1 MQNDLGVDNYIGT
14 TLGDAYCGVVGSIK
28 RHEYAVLGPSVNL
41 ACRLLSMSNHP
52 GILINGDVRREAMKW
67 GTFLSFPPMK
77 AKGYQNAVPVF
88 QPLTAKEARW
98 GKVNPV
104 FVGRKEEMRRVCKLA
119 QEMTLMQTPTKIFFV
134 WGESGSGKSD
144 FLVQTVAVMRKMLVT
159 LRMKVILTRNIGNEG
174 DSLVPFR

>member
-1 MQNDLGVDNYIGT
+1 
-14 TLGDAYCGVVGSIK
+14 
-28 RHEYAVLGPSVNL
+28 
-41 ACRLLSMSNHP
+41 MSNHP

-67 GTFLSFPPMK
+67 GSFLSFPPMK
-77 AKGYQNAVPVF
+77 AKGYKSLVPVF

-104 FVGRKEEMRRVCKLA
+104 FVGRKEEIRRVCKLA
-119 QEMTLMQTPTKIFFV
+119 QEMTLTQSPTKMFFV

-144 FLVQTVAVMRKMLVT
+144 YLVQTVAWLRKFLVPKKMR
-159 LRMKVILTRNIGNEG
+159 VILTRNIGNEG